1 MQSSM
6 GSEGGDKE
14 KEKGKELRER
24 AIAAIRAHNNYR
36 GKPLGNLPRWLEK
49 LCTTEQFR
57 AHADTL
63 KNDNAL
69 ATYAVEQV
77 KHYSRKQGEPW
88 DFTKESR
95 KEKEERKEKERGK
108 AKTKER
114 EKSSKSKRGSSSKDR
129 AEPESAGQGGE
140 GEGASEAE
148 RALEEQRETEAGLH
162 QSQAKIKVVGI
173 NG

>member
-1 MQSSM
+1 MRSM

-14 KEKGKELRER
+14 IEKGKELRER

-88 DFTKESR
+88 DFEVRLYNKGPNTIR
-95 KEKEERKEKERGK
+95 HF
-108 AKTKER
+108 ATT
-114 EKSSKSKRGSSSKDR
+114 
-129 AEPESAGQGGE
+129 PPPIPW
-140 GEGASEAE
+140 
-148 RALEEQRETEAGLH
+148 L
-162 QSQAKIKVVGI
+162 V
-173 NG
+173 